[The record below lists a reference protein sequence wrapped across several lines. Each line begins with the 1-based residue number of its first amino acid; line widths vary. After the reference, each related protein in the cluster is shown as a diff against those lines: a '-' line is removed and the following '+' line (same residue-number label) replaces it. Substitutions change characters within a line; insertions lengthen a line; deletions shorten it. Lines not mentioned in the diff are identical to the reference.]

1 MRTLALVD
9 GEHYPP
15 VTRWGIEVAR
25 ERGYDVIAAVLVGGI
40 EKLARDETPEFGV
53 PVRTAGDDRFAAVA
67 AAIDELSPDLVLDLS
82 DEPILGYRER
92 MAVAAVALARGVPY
106 VGPDFRFDP
115 PARDAPPP
123 GVPTVAGVGP
133 RKRTG
138 QKARA
143 GGDARVPAPRRPR
156 PPRRP

>member
-53 PVRTAGDDRFAAVA
+53 PVRSAGDDRFAAVA
-67 AAIDELSPDLVLDLS
+67 AAIDEPPPRGSPLSPRRWAS
-82 DEPILGYRER
+82 CRPISSWIFLTSRSSGIGSGWPS
-92 MAVAAVALARGVPY
+92 LPSHSH
-106 VGPDFRFDP
+106 
-115 PARDAPPP
+115 
-123 GVPTVAGVGP
+123 AGS
-133 RKRTG
+133 RT
-138 QKARA
+138 
-143 GGDARVPAPRRPR
+143 
-156 PPRRP
+156 